1 MDADKLAA
9 QLTAAWRARIAPQAE
24 VTALRQLSAG
34 ASAATWKLEAVS
46 PAGREALVLQ
56 LFAGGDNPG
65 FALGKAAQGRVQ
77 AAAARGGVPTPPVRL
92 IVGAQDGLPEGFVS
106 SWQAGET
113 LGKKIVHDPAL
124 QAARAVLAQQCA
136 QALARI
142 HALDPAQFPDL
153 PHRDAA
159 TQLAELAGLHRGYGP
174 SRPVFEAALAWL
186 ARNAPPPAPPRVVHG
201 DFRNGNWIV
210 DGGGLKAV
218 LDWELSHLGDPL
230 EDLGWL
236 CMRSW
241 RFGRDKLAAGGIA
254 TRQEFMEHYTRAAG
268 VVPDPAALRFWEILG
283 ALKWGV
289 ICQWF
294 EHQYRSGAVREIE
307 RLVIGRRVSEA
318 EAVMLDLIEGHDA

>member
-1 MDADKLAA
+1 MDADALAA
-9 QLTAAWRARIAPQAE
+9 QLTAAWRARVAPDAE
-24 VTALRQLSAG
+24 ITGLRQLSAG
-34 ASAATWKLEAVS
+34 ASASTWKLEAAS
-46 PAGREALVLQ
+46 AGGREALVLQ

-77 AAAARGGVPTPPVRL
+77 AAAGRAGIPTPPVRL
-92 IVGAQDGLPEGFVS
+92 IVGPDDGLPEGFVS
-106 SWQAGET
+106 AFQPGET
-113 LGKKIVHDPAL
+113 LGKKIVQDPAL
-124 QAARAVLAQQCA
+124 QAARGVLAQQCA
-136 QALARI
+136 QALAQI
-142 HALDPAQFPDL
+142 HRLDPAQFPEL

-186 ARNAPPPAPPRVVHG
+186 GRKLPPPAPPRVVHG

-210 DGGGLKAV
+210 DGSGLKGV
-218 LDWELSHLGDPL
+218 LDWELSHLGDPM

-241 RFGRDKLAAGGIA
+241 RFGRDRLAVGGIA
-254 TRQEFMEHYTRAAG
+254 TRQEFAQHYAHAAG
-268 VVPDPAALRFWEILG
+268 TAPDPGAMRWWEILG

-294 EHQYRSGAVREIE
+294 AHQYRSGAVREIE
-307 RLVIGRRVSEA
+307 RAVIGRRVSEA
-318 EAVMLDLIEGHDA
+318 EGVMLDLIEGHDA